1 MDIRF
6 TASESVAIPVESGT
20 VEIQHYLRQP
30 QRLVKAIAD
39 PKLMEQL
46 SIVLRTNYVE
56 LFRLKMRPLN
66 FMKIYYFQP
75 TVILKV
81 WGDGNGN
88 GTIYLSSQSCEIK
101 GLEYI
106 NQRFSLN
113 LQGKLCPRLLNGQTY
128 LEGKADLA
136 VTVELPAPL
145 WLTPKPLLEFTGNGL
160 LKSVLLR
167 IKQRLLS
174 QLLQD
179 YREWASGVQELP
191 SNNSVGG
198 H

>member
-6 TASESVAIPVESGT
+6 TASESVAIPVESGA

-30 QRLVKAIAD
+30 ERLVKAIAD
-39 PKLMEQL
+39 PKLIEQL
-46 SIVLRTNYVE
+46 SVE
-56 LFRLKMRPLN
+56 LFMLKIRPLN
-66 FMKIYYFQP
+66 FMEIYYFQP
-75 TVILKV
+75 FVILKV
-81 WGDGNGN
+81 WRDSNGN
-88 GTIYLSSQSCEIK
+88 GTVYLRSQSCEIK

-136 VTVELPAPL
+136 VTVELPPPL

-179 YREWASGVQELP
+179 YHEWASGGREDPCAPTKHGLKFQ
-191 SNNSVGG
+191 
-198 H
+198 